1 MLFNSFQ
8 YLFFFVTIIISYYLL
23 PRKYRWMLLLAGS
36 YFFYMSWKPMYILL
50 IVFSTLVDYTVGLK
64 MAKTDNR
71 KLRVRYLVTSLV
83 VNLGLL
89 FVFKYFNFFNSSV
102 IDFLNSLG
110 IEANPVKLD
119 VLLPVGI
126 SFYTF
131 QTLSYTID
139 IYNKKIKPE
148 KHFGKFALYVSFFPQ
163 LVAGPIERASNLL
176 PQFKV
181 FKNATRKDFIAGF
194 SQVIFGL
201 FKKIVVADTAA
212 IYVNSIYQ
220 YPEINN
226 GLTLTIATYAFAFQI
241 YCDFSGYSD
250 IAIGSARMLGYDL
263 MDNFKLPYFS
273 KNITE
278 FWRRWH
284 ISLSSW
290 LKDYLYIPLG
300 GNRKGNIF
308 TYRNLMIT
316 MLLGGLWHGA
326 SWNFVIWGGI
336 NGLALALEKFTG
348 VRNIDRIANK
358 NIISKGAFA
367 FLTFNIIA
375 LTWVFFRAETLK
387 KATDILSIIGTN
399 FWTGGLAIKDTRVF
413 MNLIIGIG
421 FLFVL
426 EYFFL
431 RKRNFNNFILEKK
444 LPFIIIFNTILIIIM
459 VLMGVSEGSQFI
471 YFQF

>member
-8 YLFFFVTIIISYYLL
+8 YLFFFITIIIVYYLL

-36 YFFYMSWKPMYILL
+36 YFFYMSWEPMYILL
-50 IVFSTLVDYTVGLK
+50 IVFSTLVDYSVGLK

-102 IDFLNSLG
+102 VDFLNGIG

-148 KHFGKFALYVSFFPQ
+148 KHLGKFALYVSFFPQ

-181 FKNATRKDFIAGF
+181 FKNANQKDFIAGF

-212 IYVNSIYQ
+212 IYVNSVYG
-220 YPEINN
+220 YHDLNN
-226 GLTLTIATYAFAFQI
+226 GLTLIIATYAFAFQI

-263 MDNFKLPYFS
+263 MDNFKIPYFS

-300 GNRKGNIF
+300 GNRKGKIF
-308 TYRNLMIT
+308 TYRNLLIT

-336 NGLALALEKFTG
+336 NGLALAFEKFTG
-348 VRNIDRIANK
+348 VRNLDNIANK
-358 NIISKGAFA
+358 NIVRKWVFA
-367 FLTFNIIA
+367 FITFNIIA
-375 LTWVFFRAETLK
+375 LTWVFFRAETLE
-387 KATDILSIIGTN
+387 KATDILNIIGSN
-399 FWTGGLAIKDTRVF
+399 FWAGGLAIKDTSVF
-413 MNLIIGIG
+413 MNLIIGV
-421 FLFVL
+421 VL
-426 EYFFL
+426 LLIFEYFFL
-431 RKRNFNNFILEKK
+431 RKVNFNNFILRKK
-444 LPFIIIFNTILIIIM
+444 LSFVVIFNSILIIIM